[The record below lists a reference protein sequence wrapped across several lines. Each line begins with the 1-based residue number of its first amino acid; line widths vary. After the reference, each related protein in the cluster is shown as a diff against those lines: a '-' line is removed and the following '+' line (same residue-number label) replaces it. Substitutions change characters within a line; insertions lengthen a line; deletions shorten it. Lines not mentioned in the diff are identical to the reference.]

1 MIAILLTIEVHKER
15 WFKLERHCDKEQKG
29 SYQEKLLVAPPPP
42 HERMKVSSR
51 MTFGKAATRLLSLSL
66 WLQIHTLIE
75 AQALT

>member
-1 MIAILLTIEVHKER
+1 MIAILLTIEVHI
-15 WFKLERHCDKEQKG
+15 ERHCDKEQKG

-66 WLQIHTLIE
+66 ITNSYLN
-75 AQALT
+75 